1 MDDITQEWTWHNKF
15 DLIHLR
21 LLLGAFKKDE
31 WETLY
36 RRCYECVYPR
46 PLIHVSVLTSIQ

>member
-1 MDDITQEWTWHNKF
+1 MDDITKEWTWHHKF

-21 LLLGAFKKDE
+21 LLLGAFTPEE

-36 RRCYECVYPR
+36 RRCYE
-46 PLIHVSVLTSIQ
+46 